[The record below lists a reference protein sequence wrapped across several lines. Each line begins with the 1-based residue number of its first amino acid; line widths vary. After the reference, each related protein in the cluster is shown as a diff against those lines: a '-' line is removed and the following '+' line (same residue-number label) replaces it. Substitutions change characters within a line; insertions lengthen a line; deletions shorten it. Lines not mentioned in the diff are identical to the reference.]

1 MTVKR
6 LWSAATSVN
15 AGSATRIYKATRRYA
30 CGVETITRTDGTEIA
45 YERTGDGPP
54 LVLVHGT
61 AGHRIDWRE
70 VAPTLAESF
79 TLYLVERRGR
89 GASGD
94 AEAYDIDREY
104 ADVAAV
110 VERAAAEADPDGL
123 VSLLGHSYGAICAL
137 HAVRE
142 TDAVDRLVLYEPPLG
157 DVPEPAGAADE
168 IERLLHED
176 GPDAATAAF
185 LREAVG
191 LNDLVI
197 DSMRGDDLW
206 RARLDAIP
214 TVPRE
219 IRATQGDLFDPAAFA
234 DVSVPTTLLLGG
246 DSPSAMRRA
255 TESVADALPDADV
268 VTLAGCAHMA
278 MHADPEQFV
287 ATVENVLD

>member
-1 MTVKR
+1 MPTVT
-6 LWSAATSVN
+6 SA
-15 AGSATRIYKATRRYA
+15 
-30 CGVETITRTDGTEIA
+30 DGTRIA

-61 AGHRIDWRE
+61 AGHRVDWRE
-70 VAPTLAESF
+70 VAPALAESF
-79 TLYLVERRGR
+79 TLSLVERRGR
-89 GASGD
+89 GESGD
-94 AEAYDIDREY
+94 AASYAIEHEY

-110 VERAAAEADPDGL
+110 VEHAAAEVDPDTP

-157 DVPEPAGAADE
+157 DVPEPEGAAAD
-168 IERLLHED
+168 IERLLREE
-176 GPDAATAAF
+176 GRDAATAAF

-191 LNDLVI
+191 LSDLVI

-219 IRATQGDLFDPAAFA
+219 IRATQGERFDPAAFA
-234 DVSVPTTLLLGG
+234 DVAVPTTLLLGG

-255 TESVADALPDADV
+255 TESVADALPDADI

-287 ATVENVLD
+287 DAVRDAPAAR